1 MSTIAIIPARG
12 GSRGIPRKNLVP
24 VCGKPLL
31 AWSIEHA
38 LGASSVDAVY
48 VSSDCDE
55 ILAVA
60 QSFGAR
66 AIARPAELS
75 GDGATSESAWL
86 HAVDVIESQNGKVD
100 LVVGMQATSPVR
112 DAHDLDAAIEQFHR
126 ESLDSLVAACEV
138 HDFFL
143 WRRVD
148 GTAEGINHDYRAR
161 RRRQDI
167 APSFLENG
175 SFYIF
180 RPELLRATA
189 CRLGGRIGVFKM
201 AKHKM
206 FQIDEPEDIALC
218 EAVLRGYG
226 MGCDE

>member
-1 MSTIAIIPARG
+1 MSTVAIIPARG

-38 LGASSVDAVY
+38 LGATAIDSVY
-48 VSSDCDE
+48 VSSDCAE

-60 QSFGAR
+60 EAFGAR
-66 AIARPAELS
+66 PILRPAELS
-75 GDGATSESAWL
+75 DDSATSESAWC
-86 HAVDVIESQNGKVD
+86 HALDVIENTNGKVD
-100 LVVGMQATSPVR
+100 VVVGIQATSPVR
-112 DAHDLDAAIEQFHR
+112 DANDLDAAIEQFHR
-126 ESLDSLVAACEV
+126 ESLDSLIAACEV

-143 WRRVD
+143 WQIVD
-148 GTAEGINHDYRAR
+148 GTAQGVNHDYRAR

-167 APSFLENG
+167 QPSFLENG

-180 RPELLRATA
+180 KPELLRATA
-189 CRLGGRIGVFKM
+189 CRLGGRIGVFRM

-226 MGCDE
+226 NGVG

>member
-1 MSTIAIIPARG
+1 MSTVAIIPARG

-24 VCGKPLL
+24 LCGRPLL
-31 AWSIEHA
+31 AWSIQHA
-38 LGASSVDAVY
+38 LDASSIDEVY

-55 ILAVA
+55 ILGVA
-60 QSFGAR
+60 QAFGAQP
-66 AIARPAELS
+66 IQRPPEYAH
-75 GDGATSESAWL
+75 DDATSESAWL
-86 HAVDVIESQNGKVD
+86 HALNLIEETRGKVD

-112 DAHDLDAAIEQFHR
+112 DAHDLDAAIAQF
-126 ESLDSLVAACEV
+126 ESENLDSLVAACEV

-143 WRRVD
+143 WHVVA
-148 GTAEGINHDYRAR
+148 GTAQGVNHDYRAR

-167 APSFLENG
+167 PPSFLENG

-180 RPELLRATA
+180 RPELLRATG
-189 CRLGGRIGVFKM
+189 CRLGGRIGVFTM

-226 MGCDE
+226 LDA